1 MTLFKQLNFYQYQ
14 LSCYHNIIPQGEL
27 INNHYNNLLN
37 LNLLKNFENL
47 QTINEQA
54 TQEHEL
60 IERKSKNILNHRMS
74 LCSLSTP
81 TSNND
86 HMGRQLQSSSRRN
99 SSIFERPNR
108 TEEDDDYD
116 GYEDDDADQVSLSL
130 NELINQDEDIL
141 IHSLKHQQQRKL
153 YHQNNTNNNNVI
165 PTFIDKLSIW
175 KINF

>member
-1 MTLFKQLNFYQYQ
+1 
-14 LSCYHNIIPQGEL
+14 
-27 INNHYNNLLN
+27 
-37 LNLLKNFENL
+37 
-47 QTINEQA
+47 
-54 TQEHEL
+54 
-60 IERKSKNILNHRMS
+60 
-74 LCSLSTP
+74 
-81 TSNND
+81 
-86 HMGRQLQSSSRRN
+86 MGRQLQSSSRRN

-175 KINF
+175 KNKLLASATGNTTNSKTHNANKAYENPFFLANEEEDEFYEVPLTHILNYYHYIIIIIKTKVKDKAMDYFLVKKVLIQLLLFNL